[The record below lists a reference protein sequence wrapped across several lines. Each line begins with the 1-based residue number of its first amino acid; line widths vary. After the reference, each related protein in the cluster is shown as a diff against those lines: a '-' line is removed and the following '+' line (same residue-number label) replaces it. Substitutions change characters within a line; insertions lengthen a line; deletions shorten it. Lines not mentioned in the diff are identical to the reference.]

1 MLQDK
6 SDSDLEAIEKILII
20 LLKKLE
26 NARNDGKINK
36 KAEIYE
42 NDQYGY
48 VISMDNKQKKFIS
61 GLYDEFFDNLRLY
74 AEASLHNTSLAEEAV
89 QETFC
94 IACIKID
101 DLLASS
107 NPRGWLILVLRNV
120 ILHIQ
125 RNKKEFLR
133 SMSAISFR
141 EDAGGYEQAA
151 FYDSQPEFWY
161 KNLTQDKDYELLRK
175 FVIEGYSL
183 KELADEYG
191 LAMSACKQRIRR
203 VKLRFRAIFEKENK
217 KN

>member
-1 MLQDK
+1 MDK
-6 SDSDLEAIEKILII
+6 
-20 LLKKLE
+20 KKE
-26 NARNDGKINK
+26 
-36 KAEIYE
+36 EI
-42 NDQYGY
+42 
-48 VISMDNKQKKFIS
+48 IS
-61 GLYDEFFDNLRLY
+61 GLYDEFFDNLLFY
-74 AEASLHNTSLAEEAV
+74 AEASLHNISLAEEAV

-133 SMSAISFR
+133 SMSAISFK
-141 EDAGGYEQAA
+141 EDAGGYEQVA
-151 FYDSQPEFWY
+151 FYDNQPEFWY
-161 KNLTQDKDYELLRK
+161 ENLTQDKDYELLRK

-203 VKLRFRAIFEKENK
+203 VKLRFRAILEKENK

>member
-1 MLQDK
+1 MDK
-6 SDSDLEAIEKILII
+6 
-20 LLKKLE
+20 KKE
-26 NARNDGKINK
+26 
-36 KAEIYE
+36 EI
-42 NDQYGY
+42 
-48 VISMDNKQKKFIS
+48 IS
-61 GLYDEFFDNLRLY
+61 GLYDEFFDTMRLY
-74 AEASLHNTSLAEEAV
+74 AEASLHNTALAEEAV

-141 EDAGGYEQAA
+141 EDVGGYEQVA

-161 KNLTQDKDYELLRK
+161 ENLTQDKDYELLRK

-203 VKLRFRAIFEKENK
+203 VKLRFRAILEKENK